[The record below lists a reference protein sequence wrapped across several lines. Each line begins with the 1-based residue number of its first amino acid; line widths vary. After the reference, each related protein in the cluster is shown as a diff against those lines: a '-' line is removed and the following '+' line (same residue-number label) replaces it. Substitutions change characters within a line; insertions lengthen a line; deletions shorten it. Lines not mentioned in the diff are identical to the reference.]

1 MNPIRKIAIIGATG
15 MLGIPVTVALL
26 DAGFAVTA
34 LSRKPDEAQRMLPA
48 ATQIVAA
55 DARDEASLRRGLAG
69 QDALYLNLSIAP
81 TERRGDFH
89 TEQQGLEHILSA
101 ARSAGIKRIGYLSA
115 MIHDSP
121 SRWWVL
127 DVWRSAIARIKG
139 SGIPYTIFYPTNFM
153 ETLPQRHMLGRTF
166 VMTGWSRKRNWW
178 IAGRDFGRQV
188 ARSFALPEAANR
200 EYAVQ
205 GPEPVSYSEAAR
217 RFALAVAEAPADAA
231 PILCPCRWHRLSFDA
246 LQRTHHA
253 YGAALSR
260 DVAGGGNMARPRP
273 AVDHDRGVRTD
284 DHHVAP
290 AKNSVLQQAMQRRR
304 AASIIACLN

>member
-89 TEQQGLEHILSA
+89 TEQQGLEHILAA
-101 ARSAGIKRIGYLSA
+101 ARFAGIKRIGYVSA

-205 GPEPVSYSEAAR
+205 GPEPMSYSEAAH
-217 RFALAVAEAPADAA
+217 RFALAAEK
-231 PILCPCRWHRLSFDA
+231 HRLTLPLFFV
-246 LQRTHHA
+246 H
-253 YGAALSR
+253 
-260 DVAGGGNMARPRP
+260 VAGIVSPSMRFNGRIMRTVLRYPETLRAEETWRDLGKPSTTIEEFAR
-273 AVDHDRGVRTD
+273 T
-284 DHHVAP
+284 
-290 AKNSVLQQAMQRRR
+290 
-304 AASIIACLN
+304 ITT

>member
-34 LSRKPDEAQRMLPA
+34 LSRKPDEARHVLPA

-55 DARDEASLRRGLAG
+55 DVRDEGSLKRGLAG
-69 QDALYLNLSIAP
+69 QDALYLNLSIVP

-101 ARSAGIKRIGYLSA
+101 ARFAGIKRIGYVSA

-178 IAGRDFGRQV
+178 ITGSDFGRQV

-217 RFALAVAEAPADAA
+217 RFALAVEK
-231 PILCPCRWHRLSFDA
+231 RRLTLPLFFV
-246 LQRTHHA
+246 H
-253 YGAALSR
+253 
-260 DVAGGGNMARPRP
+260 VAGIVSPSMRFNGRIMRTVLHYPETLRAEETWRDLGRPSTTIEEFAR
-273 AVDHDRGVRTD
+273 T
-284 DHHVAP
+284 
-290 AKNSVLQQAMQRRR
+290 
-304 AASIIACLN
+304 ITT

>member
-1 MNPIRKIAIIGATG
+1 
-15 MLGIPVTVALL
+15 
-26 DAGFAVTA
+26 
-34 LSRKPDEAQRMLPA
+34 
-48 ATQIVAA
+48 
-55 DARDEASLRRGLAG
+55 
-69 QDALYLNLSIAP
+69 
-81 TERRGDFH
+81 
-89 TEQQGLEHILSA
+89 
-101 ARSAGIKRIGYLSA
+101 

-205 GPEPVSYSEAAR
+205 GPEPMSYKRGGAPLRAR
-217 RFALAVAEAPADAA
+217 CGEAPADAA
-231 PILCPCRWHRLSFDA
+231 LILYPCRWHRLSVDA

-253 YGAALSR
+253 HGAALSR
-260 DVAGGGNMARPRP
+260 DVPGGGNMARPRQ
-273 AVDHDRGVRTD
+273 AVDHDRGVRTE
-284 DHHVAP
+284 DHHVARLRTP
-290 AKNSVLQQAMQRRR
+290 FFSRLCSATE
-304 AASIIACLN
+304 AASIISCWN

>member
-1 MNPIRKIAIIGATG
+1 MNAIRRIAIIGATG

-34 LSRKPDEAQRMLPA
+34 LSRKPDEARRALPA

-55 DARDEASLRRGLAG
+55 DARDEASLKCGLAG

-101 ARSAGIKRIGYLSA
+101 ARAAGIKRIGYLSA

-127 DVWRSAIARIKG
+127 DVWRNAIARIKD
-139 SGIPYTIFYPTNFM
+139 SGVPYTIFYPTNFM

-166 VMTGWSRKRNWW
+166 VMTGWSRNRNYW

-200 EYAVQ
+200 EYVVQ
-205 GPEPVSYSEAAR
+205 GPEAMTYNEAAR
-217 RFALAVAEAPADAA
+217 RYARAA
-231 PILCPCRWHRLSFDA
+231 GMPRQLTLPLFFIH
-246 LQRTHHA
+246 
-253 YGAALSR
+253 
-260 DVAGGGNMARPRP
+260 VAGIVSPLMLFNGRIMRTVLRYPERFEAEDTWRDLGAPP
-273 AVDHDRGVRTD
+273 TTIEEFVRT
-284 DHHVAP
+284 V
-290 AKNSVLQQAMQRRR
+290 
-304 AASIIACLN
+304 

>member
-1 MNPIRKIAIIGATG
+1 

-34 LSRKPDEAQRMLPA
+34 LSRKPDEARHVLPA

-55 DARDEASLRRGLAG
+55 DARDEGSLKRGLAG
-69 QDALYLNLSIAP
+69 QDALYLNLSIVP

-101 ARSAGIKRIGYLSA
+101 ARFAGIKRIGYVSA

-178 IAGRDFGRQV
+178 ITGSDFGRQV

-217 RFALAVAEAPADAA
+217 RFALAVEK
-231 PILCPCRWHRLSFDA
+231 RRLTLLLFFV
-246 LQRTHHA
+246 H
-253 YGAALSR
+253 
-260 DVAGGGNMARPRP
+260 VAGIVSPSMRFNGRIMRTVLRYPETLRAEETWRDLGRPSTTIEEFAR
-273 AVDHDRGVRTD
+273 T
-284 DHHVAP
+284 
-290 AKNSVLQQAMQRRR
+290 
-304 AASIIACLN
+304 ITT